1 MKNAKISPDLSV
13 WQSLPSTA
21 EQYHQHYVRYR
32 QWLSDRAINPANP
45 LSNTQSVNAGG
56 RKVMSGFTNIEAEAM
71 GAALVVA
78 RFCPFLKSDGSLE
91 VFELLQMPG

>member
-1 MKNAKISPDLSV
+1 
-13 WQSLPSTA
+13 
-21 EQYHQHYVRYR
+21 
-32 QWLSDRAINPANP
+32 
-45 LSNTQSVNAGG
+45 
-56 RKVMSGFTNIEAEAM
+56 MSGSTILEAESM